1 MEVLK
6 EREKSK
12 LLKGLYFLD
21 KRSELNES
29 DKSYLINL
37 QKGYNGERFFDER
50 VRKVM
55 DREVIILNDLLLRNK
70 GSSFQIDSIIITS
83 GSLFIFEIK
92 NFSGK
97 YIRNSDG
104 FSTLKG
110 YEVANFL
117 IQLNRMESFIH
128 QLLNEW
134 RITMKVEANI
144 LFVEPS
150 FSLYNARI
158 EDPIILPNQVEEYLE
173 TINRKS
179 KVLTKEQ
186 YYLANKFIKL
196 HETEVPNER
205 QLPYYSYDDLKKG
218 LSCKLC
224 GSFNLLLTQRACYCK
239 TCFHKSSVEEV
250 IMNNIEELQFLF
262 PELKITTTNI
272 SEWCGNPVHFRK
284 VRKILKDNFIAVGA
298 TSNRVYE

>member
-1 MEVLK
+1 MEILK

-12 LLKGLYFLD
+12 LLKGLTILD

-29 DKSYLINL
+29 DKRYLINL
-37 QKGYNGERFFDER
+37 QKGYKGEKLFDER
-50 VRKVM
+50 VSKVI
-55 DREVIILNDLLLRNK
+55 DKEVIILNDLLLKNK
-70 GSSFQIDSIIITS
+70 GSSFQIDSIILTS
-83 GSLFIFEIK
+83 NTLFIFEIK
-92 NFSGK
+92 NFSGN
-97 YIRNSDG
+97 YIRHSDG
-104 FSTLKG
+104 FSTIKG
-110 YEVANFL
+110 YEVANPL
-117 IQLNRMESFIH
+117 IQLNRMESFIR

-134 RITMKVEANI
+134 RITMKVEANV

-150 FSLYNARI
+150 FSLYHAQI

-173 TINRKS
+173 KINQKS
-179 KVLTKEQ
+179 KILTKEQ

-205 QLPYYSYDDLKKG
+205 DLPHYSYDDLKKG

-224 GSFNLLLTQRACYCK
+224 GSFNILLTQRACYCK
-239 TCFHKSSVEEV
+239 ACFHKSSVEEI
-250 IMNNIEELQFLF
+250 IMDNIEELQFLF

-284 VRKILKDNFIAVGA
+284 IRKVLKDNFIAVGA

>member
-29 DKSYLINL
+29 DKRYLINL

-110 YEVANFL
+110 YEVANPL

-262 PELKITTTNI
+262 PELKITTTNV